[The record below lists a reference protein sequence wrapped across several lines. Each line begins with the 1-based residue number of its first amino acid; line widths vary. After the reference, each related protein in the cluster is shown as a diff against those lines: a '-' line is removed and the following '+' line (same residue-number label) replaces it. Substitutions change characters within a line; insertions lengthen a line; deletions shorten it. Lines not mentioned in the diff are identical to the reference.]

1 MAQFE
6 NYLKQLPVIPAVA
19 NKILHEAEEME
30 EISFKELEEMIKVD
44 PLLTAKILKV
54 ANSALYA
61 RQREITTLQMAITL
75 LGFKN
80 IRSLVLL
87 TIASNMF
94 AKYKKTGFYEQFWKH
109 SLLTA
114 FIARELIAKKVK
126 SLAPDEG
133 FLAGLLHDIGQVAMF
148 HAKQQ
153 EYLQVI
159 EERAKQS
166 GNLKELEQRYFEVTH
181 KEIGAE
187 VLTAWNFPHMYVDA
201 AREHG
206 MANITSEH
214 RTLII
219 TVSIADILAVR
230 VVHGDFPEE
239 KKPLLSR
246 LLLYLTIPPE
256 SIDYYTGEFIEKL
269 KRDPL
274 FIECK
279 NLFDLSMGQAA

>member
-1 MAQFE
+1 MSKFE

-19 NKILHEAEEME
+19 HKILQEAEEME

-87 TIASNMF
+87 TVASNMF
-94 AKYKKTGFYEQFWKH
+94 GKYKKTGFYEQFWKH
-109 SLLTA
+109 SLLSA
-114 FIARELIAKKVK
+114 FIARELIAKDVK
-126 SLAPDEG
+126 SLVPDEG
-133 FLAGLLHDIGQVAMF
+133 FLAGLLHNIGQVAMF
-148 HAKQQ
+148 HARQ
-153 EYLQVI
+153 EDYLQVV
-159 EERAKQS
+159 EERAKNK
-166 GNLKELEQRYFEVTH
+166 GNLKDLEQRLLGATH
-181 KEIGAE
+181 KEVGAE
-187 VLTAWNFPHMYVDA
+187 VLAAWNFPDMYVDA

-219 TVSIADILAVR
+219 TVSIADILALR
-230 VVHGDFPEE
+230 VVHGGCTEE
-239 KKPLLSR
+239 KEELLSR
-246 LLLYLTIPPE
+246 LLLYLSIPPGKT
-256 SIDYYTGEFIEKL
+256 DFYTGDFIEKL
-269 KRDPL
+269 LKDPI
-274 FIECK
+274 FVECQ
-279 NLFDLSMGQAA
+279 NLFNISMGQAA

>member
-1 MAQFE
+1 MSKFE

-19 NKILHEAEEME
+19 HKILQEAEEME

-87 TIASNMF
+87 TVASNLW

-109 SLLTA
+109 SLLSA
-114 FIARELIAKKVK
+114 FIARELIAKDVK
-126 SLAPDEG
+126 SLVPDEG
-133 FLAGLLHDIGQVAMF
+133 FLAGLLHDVGQVAMF
-148 HAKQQ
+148 HARQE
-153 EYLQVI
+153 EYLQVV
-159 EERAKQS
+159 EERAKNR
-166 GNLKELEQRYFEVTH
+166 GNLKDLEQRLLGATH
-181 KEIGAE
+181 KEVGAE
-187 VLTAWNFPHMYVDA
+187 VLAAWNFPHMYVDA

-206 MANITSEH
+206 MANITSEY

-230 VVHGDFPEE
+230 VVHGGGNEE
-239 KKPLLSR
+239 KEELISR
-246 LLLYLTIPPE
+246 LLLYLSIPPE
-256 SIDYYTGEFIEKL
+256 RTGYYTGDFIEKL
-269 KRDPL
+269 LKDPL
-274 FIECK
+274 FVECQ
-279 NLFDLSMGQAA
+279 NLFHISMGQAA